1 MTLALRS
8 GLMAFIILIIGAIG
22 FSTSA
27 EAAKKAKI
35 DAKVE
40 DALVEFHKLVTDADQ
55 LLERAAGVL
64 IFPSVKKGG
73 IGIGGESGSGAL
85 QINGETVGYYRTSSA
100 SIGFQLGYQSRSQII
115 LFLEQSA
122 LDGFRNSA
130 NWEIGVDGSVTVV
143 TLGAA
148 GDIDTATLNKP
159 AIAFIFGGKGLMYNL
174 TLEGSKIS
182 PIHPD

>member
-1 MTLALRS
+1 MTQAIRS
-8 GLMAFIILIIGAIG
+8 GLMAFIILVIGAIG
-22 FSTSA
+22 FSDGA
-27 EAAKKAKI
+27 QAAKKAKI

-40 DALVEFHKLVTDADQ
+40 KTLVEFHKLVTDADQ

-85 QINGETVGYYRTSSA
+85 QIDGETVGYYRTTSA

-115 LFLEQSA
+115 LFLEQGA
-122 LDGFRNSA
+122 LDGFRNSS
-130 NWEIGVDGSVTVV
+130 NWEIGVDGSVAIIVV
-143 TLGAA
+143 GA
-148 GDIDTATLNKP
+148 GGQIDTSTLNKP
-159 AIAFIFGGKGLMYNL
+159 AVAFIFGAKGLMYNL

-182 PIHPD
+182 PIYPK